1 MYLLAD
7 SSPQA
12 GEDYLLSTALM
23 IASHDL
29 ERCFVAAS
37 YMRSSWDEL
46 LDAYKQEDREK
57 LSNIALLRDEY
68 GQTLKSCMALHRFL
82 PMALGSGA
90 SGLEHKTTALARAM
104 FAETQTIPALHEVL
118 SQVVSM
124 TSDMGTEMG
133 IANLAGFT
141 LKEIL
146 PSWAVDSE
154 LEPDG
159 EHDAFAQ
166 PQPDGPDAEGS
177 YFLPRGIAI
186 PGLNHIVDNMV
197 SKCNE
202 CLESWEPWL
211 LQFRPLIS
219 LLHHD
224 HLRKRFVSSCLL
236 DTQHSWT
243 QRHFQVGMP
252 QFAEWRWGSTVTVL
266 ERLLPLKKMLR
277 AAWDPDRFRR
287 GAQDAEEVVAAPEQ
301 PDVDH
306 AVLTSA
312 IRSDSFWNFGAMVL
326 AMNKAGTDFL
336 EWVEG
341 CSCHPFRRTAL
352 RVHEAREP
360 AAQLEEDA
368 LTSLVLC
375 RRELGLDGHGDGRG
389 FLPCP
394 LAGLRSVE
402 LASGAFEDQLA
413 SLFNLSKEDLLVE
426 MSPMPE
432 HETVTILQEFER
444 GKNHMIATFMN
455 KMQHW
460 TMLLWKLAALAQP
473 DQAKAR
479 QVASSLKNAFDE
491 SDQRE
496 DLHHRVTWSL
506 MTSQQFREELDA
518 FVSGRPL
525 QNLPKLYQAAQ
536 ELSFMPVAGASV
548 DLRTQVCIA
557 VVRL

>member
-1 MYLLAD
+1 
-7 SSPQA
+7 
-12 GEDYLLSTALM
+12 
-23 IASHDL
+23 
-29 ERCFVAAS
+29 
-37 YMRSSWDEL
+37 
-46 LDAYKQEDREK
+46 
-57 LSNIALLRDEY
+57 
-68 GQTLKSCMALHRFL
+68 
-82 PMALGSGA
+82 
-90 SGLEHKTTALARAM
+90 
-104 FAETQTIPALHEVL
+104 
-118 SQVVSM
+118 
-124 TSDMGTEMG
+124 
-133 IANLAGFT
+133 
-141 LKEIL
+141 
-146 PSWAVDSE
+146 
-154 LEPDG
+154 
-159 EHDAFAQ
+159 
-166 PQPDGPDAEGS
+166 
-177 YFLPRGIAI
+177 
-186 PGLNHIVDNMV
+186 
-197 SKCNE
+197 
-202 CLESWEPWL
+202 
-211 LQFRPLIS
+211 
-219 LLHHD
+219 
-224 HLRKRFVSSCLL
+224 
-236 DTQHSWT
+236 
-243 QRHFQVGMP
+243 MP

-266 ERLLPLKKMLR
+266 ERLLPLEKILR

-326 AMNKAGTDFL
+326 ALNKAGTDFL

-352 RVHEAREP
+352 RVHEVREP

-375 RRELGLDGHGDGRG
+375 RREFGLDGHGDGQG

-413 SLFNLSKEDLLVE
+413 SLFNLSKEDLPVE

-460 TMLLWKLAALAQP
+460 TMLPWKLAALAQP

-479 QVASSLKNAFDE
+479 QVASFLKNAFDE

-525 QNLPKLYQAAQ
+525 QNLPKLYQAVQ

-548 DLRTQVCIA
+548 DLRSQVCIA